1 MKVIVE
7 PYNPGWV
14 EEFEKARNEV
24 AKCLYE
30 LRPSIEHI
38 GSTSVPGLGAKPKI
52 DILVGLSDAGQLDR
66 VVAPMQ
72 SIEYTYFKVY
82 EASMPYRRLM
92 VKLLSLHEERIPNMI
107 DEGEFYVDGE
117 RFRSLV
123 HVHAMEF
130 GSEHWTRHIAFRDY
144 LRSHENVR
152 DQYYDLKKKLSEVE
166 VRDGNEYNKL
176 KKEFI
181 QEIQAKAVEWFK
193 RR

>member
-1 MKVIVE
+1 MKVIIE
-7 PYNPGWV
+7 RYNPDWV
-14 EEFEKARNEV
+14 DKFGQARKELARCLSEFH
-24 AKCLYE
+24 
-30 LRPSIEHI
+30 PSIEHI
-38 GSTSVPGLGAKPKI
+38 GSTAVPGLGAKPKI
-52 DILVGLSDAGQLDR
+52 DILVGLSDASQLDR

-72 SIEYTYFKVY
+72 SIGYTYFKVY

-117 RFRSLV
+117 QFRSLV

-144 LRSHENVR
+144 LRSNDDVR

-176 KKEFI
+176 KNEFI